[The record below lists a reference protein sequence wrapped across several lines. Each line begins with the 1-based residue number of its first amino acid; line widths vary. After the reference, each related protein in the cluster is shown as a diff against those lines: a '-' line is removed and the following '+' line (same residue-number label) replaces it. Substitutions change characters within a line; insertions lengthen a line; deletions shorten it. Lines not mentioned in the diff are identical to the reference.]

1 MGASFITLLPTL
13 ICGLWAVVLAL
24 DIMEN
29 GDRGAHR
36 KLLLW
41 AVTATTLY
49 LCHTF
54 YFAGDRLLTPIFDSV
69 YVGCNLAVFPLYLR
83 YIIYLTEGRMSK
95 LHNVLV
101 LVPPPF
107 FTCLIGM
114 LYAVM
119 SADERVMFTETYLYD
134 NSYTGLSGL
143 MLIQAYLHTL
153 CKILFAI
160 GVVVTLVVGMRK
172 VKRYNS
178 LIDSIFSD
186 VEDKSM
192 RNVTPILIFMA
203 CTCVISFIAN
213 TIGRHVFVDSLWLL
227 SIPFVLF
234 SVMLFAIG
242 YTGYRQTFSYSNIK
256 MLEKDFCADTVGM
269 RDMDEREAESMSQMI
284 MLMMSTDRLFLIPNL
299 KVSDLANR
307 LGTNCRYVQQS
318 LNEEMGMSFAEYINR
333 QRVMYAKKLMEE
345 KPGLTMS
352 QVGLKSGFASVSAF
366 YRNMKMYG

>member
-1 MGASFITLLPTL
+1 MDASFITLLPTL
-13 ICGLWAVVLAL
+13 ICGLWAAVLAL

-54 YFAGDRLLTPIFDSV
+54 YFAGDRMLAPIFDSV

-83 YIIYLTEGRMSK
+83 YIIFLTEGRLSK
-95 LHNVLV
+95 RQNVLV
-101 LVPPPF
+101 LVPPPLF
-107 FTCLIGM
+107 AGIIGM

-119 SADERVMFTETYLYD
+119 SAEERVMFTETYLYD
-134 NSYTGLSGL
+134 NSYAGLSGL

-172 VKRYNS
+172 VRRYNS

-186 VEDKSM
+186 VEDKRM

-213 TIGRHVFVDSLWLL
+213 VIGRHVFVDSLWLR

-242 YTGYRQTFSYSNIK
+242 YAGYRQTFTYRDIK
-256 MLEKDFCADTVGM
+256 TLENSFCENTDGM
-269 RDMDEREAESMSQMI
+269 MDMDEREAESLSKMI
-284 MLMMSTDRLFLIPNL
+284 ALMMSTERLFLIPSL

-307 LGTNCRYVQQS
+307 LGTNCRYVQQA

-333 QRVMYAKKLMEE
+333 QRVAYAKRLMEE

-352 QVGLKSGFASVSAF
+352 QVGMKSGFASVSAF
-366 YRNMKMYG
+366 YRNMKIYG